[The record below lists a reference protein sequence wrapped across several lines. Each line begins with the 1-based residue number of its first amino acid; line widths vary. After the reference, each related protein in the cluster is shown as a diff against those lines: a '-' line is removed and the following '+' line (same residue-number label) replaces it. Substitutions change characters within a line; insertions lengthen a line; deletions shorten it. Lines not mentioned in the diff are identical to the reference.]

1 MVNKKI
7 RSDRRSEWEVNK
19 QSEVGD
25 PAKNINLRITLR
37 DAFYIIEQVKVYH
50 LFFNRAKNY
59 LFLLK
64 KTWLCQKIMIVL
76 IKSK

>member
-7 RSDRRSEWEVNK
+7 RSECRSELEVNK
-19 QSEVGD
+19 QSEMVGD

-50 LFFNRAKNY
+50 LFF
-59 LFLLK
+59 
-64 KTWLCQKIMIVL
+64 
-76 IKSK
+76 